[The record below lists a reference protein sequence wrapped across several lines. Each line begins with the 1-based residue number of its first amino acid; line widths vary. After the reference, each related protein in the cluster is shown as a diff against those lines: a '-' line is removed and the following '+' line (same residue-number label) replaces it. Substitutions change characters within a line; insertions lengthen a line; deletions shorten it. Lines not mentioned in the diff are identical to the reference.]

1 MARRIVTA
9 DELNAAIARSRK
21 SLASLASLGPFNLH
35 PHAPRMEEWLTP
47 EIEAAIGLK
56 RDTPEVLHLEPPAH
70 NKREHNKRKT
80 EARDLELNERMKQLK
95 AENPKTPHYLL
106 CEILNQEIGNRVS
119 VKRIRRITAGQS

>member
-1 MARRIVTA
+1 
-9 DELNAAIARSRK
+9 
-21 SLASLASLGPFNLH
+21 
-35 PHAPRMEEWLTP
+35 MEEWLTP

-56 RDTPEVLHLEPPAH
+56 RDTPEVVEPPAH

-106 CEILNQEIGNRVS
+106 CEILNQETGNRVS

>member
-9 DELNAAIARSRK
+9 DELNAAIARFRK
-21 SLASLASLGPFNLH
+21 SLVSLASLRPFN
-35 PHAPRMEEWLTP
+35 APRMEEWLTP

-56 RDTPEVLHLEPPAH
+56 RDTPEVLHVEPPAH

-95 AENPKTPHYLL
+95 AENPKTTHYLL